1 LRCSNPGWI
10 VGTKERKQ
18 REFAERERQFLDAAY
33 ELVRANGLLNLQ
45 VSKVA
50 EKCEYAVG
58 TLYQHFAS
66 KEDLLLALTTL
77 QTNDHVEL
85 FQRVAQWNALPRERM
100 FAIAVADMIFVR
112 RHPDHFRIAQYA
124 LCEVVWRAAS
134 QERREDFMAAGSE
147 IGEIV
152 IGIVQDAVGAGD
164 LALNGMA
171 PAQVCT
177 GLWAL
182 TNGTHNLVH
191 AEGVLEDFAIGDS
204 YRLMCR
210 HVQIMLNGL
219 GWRPLS
225 DPLDEAGTDRLIQRI
240 TNEVF
245 HDLCPAT

>member
-1 LRCSNPGWI
+1 LHRNNQGRI

-66 KEDLLLALTTL
+66 KEDLLLALTTV
-77 QTNDHVEL
+77 QAQDHLEL
-85 FQRVAQWNALPRERM
+85 FQRVARWDAPPRERM
-100 FAIAVADMIFVR
+100 FAIAVADTIFVR

-124 LCEVVWRAAS
+124 LCEVVWHAAS
-134 QERREDFMAAGSE
+134 ADRRQDFLEAGRDV
-147 IGEIV
+147 GEIV
-152 IGIVQDAVGAGD
+152 FDIVRDAVRAGD
-164 LALNGMA
+164 LELHGMTPEA
-171 PAQVCT
+171 VCT
-177 GLWAL
+177 GMWAL

-191 AEGVLEDFAIGDS
+191 AEGVLETFTVGDT
-204 YRLMCR
+204 YQLMCQ
-210 HVQIMLNGL
+210 HVQVMLNGL
-219 GWRPLS
+219 GWQPLV
-225 DPLDEAGTDRLIQRI
+225 DPFDRAATERLIQRI
-240 TNEVF
+240 TREVF